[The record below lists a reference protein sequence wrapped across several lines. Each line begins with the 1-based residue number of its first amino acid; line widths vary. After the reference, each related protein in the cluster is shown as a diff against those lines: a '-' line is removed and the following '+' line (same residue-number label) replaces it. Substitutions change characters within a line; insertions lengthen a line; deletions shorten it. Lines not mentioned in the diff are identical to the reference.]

1 MGSKR
6 LSDAPTAGAALKRQ
20 RMREQRTIAVEGSR
34 AGGEQARYARAGG
47 SAASGNTGLP
57 PVLEVEKFA
66 QARAFEISAMQ
77 RAMKTAKEAG
87 TQRAF
92 QSLPRHLRRRAASHN
107 IRRLPERLRARA
119 RGEVPKDAAKPKR
132 VTRSMLGRHRQ
143 RPGLKAEMF
152 RKRQMNKMWL
162 ETHVWHAKRMHM
174 TEIWGHRLA
183 ERPTAKAFRASYR
196 ASQHGALVHDASYY
210 QYFELEGP
218 LEDLRVVLDEVCDP
232 AAISPASKRFSTGS
246 REVTVDVFDPEA
258 TYPHGRLGPATFI
271 WKPDAASEGP
281 IASTST
287 SPPPAVRLTVL
298 VRVHPAVARS
308 AALAFEHVILEK
320 RLGLSVALRRFDGE
334 FLTFEITGQRSTEV
348 VKAVLKP
355 TNSTDAETKEAWRKL
370 DSHSGPAGV
379 PAGMIFGFSVYDPRL
394 SFPPRLDKQAPSGS
408 TPLAPASQVAECPSF
423 WDAKF
428 RASIRKP
435 RYRKRDLDA
444 RRSDNLVPGTALT
457 PLAQD
462 DRIPV
467 LLSQRTISSASSAR
481 EHAISGW
488 TLTVPS
494 GWGMPFWSSL
504 VYSTPRVGGLRE
516 RSQQYQEAQA
526 LRFPE
531 DAADTPGFVE
541 HETRREADE
550 KSYWERRPPAKRP
563 SYGKLG
569 TVSPWRIGMKAVL
582 GTVSC
587 RDDAAADGED
597 AKEIRPFVLASG
609 IAERIL
615 AQAVEDGGEAT
626 SDEKMLDPTSRPR
639 PRLRVDHLEKQLLA
653 EWQHACKDGAKP
665 ENLLLAAMVHARIT
679 PCTRGVPQDLAL
691 IYELELDQAMQV
703 KAKMDASVAGK
714 AVLATGEGEG
724 PEDLCDQPKSEQVI
738 GRVTTGSFSLSSGHG
753 CGIGVVSLYR
763 LLDLAT
769 RPPGLQR
776 LVLFR
781 NRDVE
786 TFRAA
791 TIDLL

>member
-1 MGSKR
+1 MGPKR
-6 LSDAPTAGAALKRQ
+6 PSDGSATGAALKRQ
-20 RMREQRTIAVEGSR
+20 RMREQRTIAVEPSR
-34 AGGEQARYARAGG
+34 AGKAAPTYTRPGG
-47 SAASGNTGLP
+47 SATGGNTGLP

-66 QARAFEISAMQ
+66 QARVFEISAMQ

-152 RKRQMNKMWL
+152 RKRQMGKMWI

-183 ERPTAKAFRASYR
+183 DRPTAKAFRASYR
-196 ASQHGALVHDASYY
+196 ASQHGALVHDASYF

-218 LEDLRVVLDEVCDP
+218 LDDLRAVLDAICDP
-232 AAISPASKRFSTGS
+232 TAVSPTSRRYSTGS
-246 REVTVDVFDPEA
+246 REATVDVYDPEA
-258 TYPHGRLGPATFI
+258 TYPNGRLGPATFI
-271 WKPDAASEGP
+271 WKPEDSSDLDGP
-281 IASTST
+281 VASTST
-287 SPPPAVRLTVL
+287 SPSSIVRRTVL
-298 VRVHPAVARS
+298 VRVHPAIARA
-308 AALAFEHVILEK
+308 AALATEQVILDR
-320 RLGLSVALRRFDGE
+320 RLGLSVALRRFEGE
-334 FLTFEITGQRSTEV
+334 FLTFEVTGQRATEV

-355 TNSTDAETKEAWRKL
+355 TNDTDGPTKEAWRKL
-370 DSHSGPAGV
+370 DSHTGPAGV
-379 PAGMIFGFSVYDPRL
+379 PTGMILGLSVYDPRL
-394 SFPPRLDKQAPSGS
+394 SFPPKLDKKPLSS
-408 TPLAPASQVAECPSF
+408 PLPLAPSAQTAAASHF
-423 WDAKF
+423 WDAKH
-428 RASIRKP
+428 RASICTP

-444 RRSDNLVPGTALT
+444 RRADNLVPGTALA

-467 LLSQRTISSASSAR
+467 LLSQRTVMSASAG
-481 EHAISGW
+481 ENALFGW
-488 TLTVPS
+488 TLTVPA

-531 DAADTPGFVE
+531 DAADTPGFAE
-541 HETRREADE
+541 HESRREADE
-550 KSYWERRPPAKRP
+550 KSYWDRRPPAKRP
-563 SYGKLG
+563 SYAKLG
-569 TVSPWRIGMKAVL
+569 TDSPWKIGMESVL
-582 GTVSC
+582 TMASRRAEGTV
-587 RDDAAADGED
+587 G
-597 AKEIRPFVLASG
+597 IQPFVVARS

-615 AQAVEDGGEAT
+615 LAVTRDQSSHAPDEMQTDA
-626 SDEKMLDPTSRPR
+626 SDTSRPR
-639 PRLRVDHLEKQLLA
+639 ERASLLERQLLE
-653 EWQHACKDGAKP
+653 EWRAVRDASRSTP
-665 ENLLLAAMVHARIT
+665 DLLASAMVHVKVT

-691 IYELELDQAMQV
+691 VYELDTDEARQV
-703 KAKMDASVAGK
+703 RTKVDASK
-714 AVLATGEGEG
+714 ARKTVLATGEGEG
-724 PEDLCDQPKSEQVI
+724 PEDLCKRPEKEQII

-753 CGIGVVSLYR
+753 SGIAVVSLCR
-763 LLDLAT
+763 LLHLAT
-769 RPPGLQR
+769 RPPDLRR

>member
-1 MGSKR
+1 MGPER
-6 LSDAPTAGAALKRQ
+6 PIDGAVTGAALKRQ
-20 RMREQRTIAVEGSR
+20 RMREQRTIAVEPSR
-34 AGGEQARYARAGG
+34 GGNSSAHRSRAGG

-152 RKRQMNKMWL
+152 RKRQMGKMWL

-218 LEDLRVVLDEVCDP
+218 LGDLQAVLDTICDP
-232 AAISPASKRFSTGS
+232 AAISPGSKRYSSGS
-246 REVTVDVFDPEA
+246 REVTVDVYDPEA
-258 TYPHGRLGPATFI
+258 TYPRGRIGPATFI
-271 WKPDAASEGP
+271 WRPEQLQEQAEP
-281 IASTST
+281 VASTST
-287 SPPPAVRLTVL
+287 SPPPPSRRTLL
-298 VRVHPAVARS
+298 VRVHPAVARL
-308 AALAFEHVILEK
+308 AALAAEKVILDK
-320 RLGLSVALRRFDGE
+320 RLGLSVALRRFDNE
-334 FLTFEITGQRSTEV
+334 FLTFEITGQRATEV
-348 VKAVLKP
+348 IKAVLKP
-355 TNSTDAETKEAWRKL
+355 TNATDTRTTEAWRKL

-379 PAGMIFGFSVYDPRL
+379 PTGMMFGVSVYDPRL
-394 SFPPRLDKQAPSGS
+394 SFPPKLDKKGS
-408 TPLAPASQVAECPSF
+408 SSMTPLTPAPQVSACSSF
-423 WDAKF
+423 WDPKH

-444 RRSDNLVPGTALT
+444 RRAENLIPGAPLT

-462 DRIPV
+462 DRIPI
-467 LLSQRTISSASSAR
+467 LLSQRTVASASAG
-481 EHAISGW
+481 EKAIQGW
-488 TLTVPS
+488 TLTVPA

-531 DAADTPGFVE
+531 DAVDTPGFIE

-550 KSYWERRPPAKRP
+550 KSYWDRRPPAKRP
-563 SYGKLG
+563 SYAKLG
-569 TVSPWRIGMKAVL
+569 TSSPWRVGMDDVLSKAARRSEGSVEL
-582 GTVSC
+582 
-587 RDDAAADGED
+587 
-597 AKEIRPFVLASG
+597 KPFVLARS

-615 AQAVEDGGEAT
+615 KEAASGRLAHGG
-626 SDEKMLDPTSRPR
+626 DKMDTDAPSGSHSRQR
-639 PRLRVDHLEKQLLA
+639 AALVEKQLLE
-653 EWQHACKDGAKP
+653 EWQAVSSADAQTP
-665 ENLLLAAMVHARIT
+665 ELLAAAMVHVKIT

-691 IYELELDQAMQV
+691 IYELDVEQARQV
-703 KAKMDASVAGK
+703 RTKVTAAVAGH
-714 AVLATGEGEG
+714 AVLATGEEEG
-724 PEDLCDQPKSEQVI
+724 PEDLCERPKAEQII

-753 CGIGVVSLYR
+753 SGTAVISLYR
-763 LLDLAT
+763 LLQMAN
-769 RPPGLQR
+769 RPPDLQR

-791 TIDLL
+791 TFDLL